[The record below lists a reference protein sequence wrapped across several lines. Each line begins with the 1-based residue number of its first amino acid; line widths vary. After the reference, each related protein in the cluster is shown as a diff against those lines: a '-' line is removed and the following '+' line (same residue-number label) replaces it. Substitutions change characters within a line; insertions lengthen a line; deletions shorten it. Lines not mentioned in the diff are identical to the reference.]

1 MITGYFGVPGCGK
14 TTLAAKKARK
24 INNAIKRDNRR
35 QKLHLKRKCPYDVV
49 LTNFYC
55 KDCCKIDFKDIGVY
69 DIQRACIIL
78 DELTIDA
85 DNRDFKNFQ
94 RSSVEGF
101 IYHRHYFNDIFYYT
115 QNYNAVDKKIRDL
128 THTLYF
134 VKKSYLPFFSLFTKA
149 RRIFRTIDINDYT
162 KEIVNGYRFPN
173 IFELILNFLGL
184 LHIGEICFRPFY
196 YKDFNSFVQPLDL
209 LPFNYDIWKGEGQ

>member
-14 TTLAAKKARK
+14 TTLATKKARK
-24 INNAIKRDNRR
+24 VNRQIKRDEKRV
-35 QKLHLKRKCPYDVV
+35 KLGLKRKCPYNYV
-49 LTNFYC
+49 LTNFDC
-55 KDCCKIDFKDIGVY
+55 KDCYKIDFKDIGLY
-69 DIQRACIIL
+69 NIQNCCIIL

-85 DNRDFKNFQ
+85 DNREFKNFA

-101 IYHRHYFNDIFYYT
+101 IYHRHYFNDIYYYT

-134 VKKSYLPFFSLFTKA
+134 VKKSYLPFLRHFTRA
-149 RRIFRTIDINDYT
+149 RRIFRTIDINEHT

-173 IFELILNFLGL
+173 LFELILDFIGILR
-184 LHIGEICFRPFY
+184 IGEICFRPFY
-196 YKDFNSFVQPLDL
+196 YKDFDSFCQPLNL
-209 LPFNYDIWKGEGQ
+209 SPFKYEKWR

>member
-24 INNAIKRDNRR
+24 VNRMIKRDEKRV
-35 QKLHLKRKCPYDVV
+35 KMGLKRKCLYDYV
-49 LTNFYC
+49 LTNFDC
-55 KDCCKIDFKDIGVY
+55 KDCFKIDFRDIGIY
-69 DIQRACIIL
+69 DIQNCCIIL

-85 DNRDFKNFQ
+85 DNREFKNFA

-101 IYHRHYFNDIFYYT
+101 IYHRHYSNDIYYYT

-134 VKKSYLPFFSLFTKA
+134 VKKSYLPFFGLFTKA
-149 RRIFRTIDINDYT
+149 RRIFRTIDINEHT

-173 IFELILNFLGL
+173 LFELLLDFIGILR
-184 LHIGEICFRPFY
+184 IGEICFRPFY
-196 YKDFNSFVQPLDL
+196 YKDFDSFCQPLNL
-209 LPFNYDIWKGEGQ
+209 SPFKYEKWR

>member
-14 TTLAAKKARK
+14 TTLATKKARK
-24 INNAIKRDNRR
+24 INKMIKRDEKRVKR
-35 QKLHLKRKCPYDVV
+35 GLKRKCPYDYV
-49 LTNFYC
+49 LTNFSC
-55 KDCCKIDFKDIGVY
+55 KGCYKINFTDIGIY
-69 DIQRACIIL
+69 DIQRCAIIL

-85 DNRDFKNFQ
+85 DNREFKSFA

-134 VKKSYLPFFSLFTKA
+134 VKKSYLPFFNLFTKA
-149 RRIFRTIDINDYT
+149 RRIFRTIDINEHT

-173 IFELILNFLGL
+173 LFELILDFFGL
-184 LHIGEICFRPFY
+184 VRIGEICFRPFY
-196 YKDFNSFVQPLDL
+196 YKDFDSFCQPLDL
-209 LPFNYDIWKGEGQ
+209 LPFKYDKWD

>member
-14 TTLAAKKARK
+14 TTLATKKARK
-24 INNAIKRDNRR
+24 LNKQIRRDEKRVKRG
-35 QKLHLKRKCPYDVV
+35 LKRKCPYKYV
-49 LTNFYC
+49 LTNFNC
-55 KDCCKIDFKDIGVY
+55 KGCYKIDFSDIGVY
-69 DIQRACIIL
+69 DIQECAIIL

-149 RRIFRTIDINDYT
+149 RRIFRTIDINQQNPKAT
-162 KEIVNGYRFPN
+162 RTN
-173 IFELILNFLGL
+173 
-184 LHIGEICFRPFY
+184 
-196 YKDFNSFVQPLDL
+196 
-209 LPFNYDIWKGEGQ
+209 